1 MWLGDVLSTDTKKA
15 SANPGSKRPHRCTLC
30 YTVSSGNA
38 YAVIERKALNV
49 SLTPELHAFV
59 SALVKSGNYA
69 NHSEVVRAGLRLL
82 RHEEER
88 RRLGFNSSSATPP
101 ENRA

>member
-1 MWLGDVLSTDTKKA
+1 M
-15 SANPGSKRPHRCTLC
+15 
-30 YTVSSGNA
+30 
-38 YAVIERKALNV
+38 IERKALNV

-82 RHEEER
+82 RHEEEQ
-88 RRLGFNSSSATPP
+88 RRLGSGSHRSVPP

>member
-1 MWLGDVLSTDTKKA
+1 
-15 SANPGSKRPHRCTLC
+15 
-30 YTVSSGNA
+30 
-38 YAVIERKALNV
+38 VIERKALNV